1 MQWKENPQA
10 VSETGNKVINT
21 LRKASKFNLAAVETF
36 TRDAVP
42 KDECSKLC
50 LQQLSRQFDDYFGG
64 FSIAPKF
71 PQPSNLMFLFH
82 FYSRNIFDDHGK
94 SALDM
99 ALKTLRKMANGG
111 IHDHIGKVYLGFI
124 NIEISNPNSISLL
137 FIGLCPVFN

>member
-10 VSETGNKVINT
+10 VCETGNKVMNA
-21 LRKASKFNLAAVETF
+21 LRKASTFNLAALETF
-36 TRDAVP
+36 TRGTVP
-42 KDECSKLC
+42 ENECSKLC
-50 LQQLSRQFDDYFGG
+50 LHQLSRQFDDYFGG

-82 FYSRNIFDDHGK
+82 FYSRSIFDDQCK

-124 NIEISNPNSISLL
+124 NIEISDPNNTSLL